1 MAEFICQ
8 RVYNNRWVTLVRDL
22 TTNSFQFSL
31 VFVTVPSQ
39 GRDNEDLAA
48 GTHTYP
54 FSFQLPV
61 GVPASFEHPV
71 GRVRYRVQG
80 IVDVLWQFD
89 IKTKTPITVTKA
101 LDLNLWPD
109 MMVGCGFVC

>member
-1 MAEFICQ
+1 MLMTQNCLT
-8 RVYNNRWVTLVRDL
+8 VNHLVI
-22 TTNSFQFSL
+22 SFLLSLLFKPAYVL